1 LFNCIARHLA
11 KEPLRSKSGTNGMN
25 VFGGIPLTR
34 LPPIAFR
41 AALNCSLI
49 SVL

>member
-1 LFNCIARHLA
+1 
-11 KEPLRSKSGTNGMN
+11 MN

-34 LPPIAFR
+34 LPPNGFR